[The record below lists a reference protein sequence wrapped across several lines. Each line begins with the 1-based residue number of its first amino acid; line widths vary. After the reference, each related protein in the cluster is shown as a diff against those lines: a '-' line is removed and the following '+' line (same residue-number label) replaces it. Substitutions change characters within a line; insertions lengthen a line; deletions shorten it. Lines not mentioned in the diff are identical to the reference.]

1 MNIENLTCNIML
13 DEILDHNDPVFR
25 HLYEVYNLYN
35 KNYVVKP
42 YENVNS
48 YFSYVF
54 LGNFLYIKHKRIML
68 RDVYAVKLP
77 VGREFYFSFESPDFV
92 EICGKVKYIDSF
104 LKKIKIMT
112 GERKIFEARFQ
123 RSIEVLNEVK

>member
-1 MNIENLTCNIML
+1 MNIENLTYNIML

-68 RDVYAVKLP
+68 RDVYVVKLP

>member
-1 MNIENLTCNIML
+1 MNIENLTYNIML
-13 DEILDHNDPVFR
+13 DEILDHNDLAFR

-54 LGNFLYIKHKRIML
+54 LGNFL
-68 RDVYAVKLP
+68 
-77 VGREFYFSFESPDFV
+77 
-92 EICGKVKYIDSF
+92 
-104 LKKIKIMT
+104 
-112 GERKIFEARFQ
+112 
-123 RSIEVLNEVK
+123 

>member
-1 MNIENLTCNIML
+1 MNIENLTYNIML

-77 VGREFYFSFESPDFV
+77 VGCEFYFSFESPDFV

-112 GERKIFEARFQ
+112 AKEKFLKLDFNDQ
-123 RSIEVLNEVK
+123 LKF

>member
-1 MNIENLTCNIML
+1 ML

>member
-1 MNIENLTCNIML
+1 MNIENLTYNIML

-42 YENVNS
+42 YENVNN

-68 RDVYAVKLP
+68 RDVYSVKLP

>member
-1 MNIENLTCNIML
+1 ML

-54 LGNFLYIKHKRIML
+54 LDNFLYIKHKRIML

-123 RSIEVLNEVK
+123 LSIEVLNEVK

>member
-1 MNIENLTCNIML
+1 MNIENLTYNIML

-25 HLYEVYNLYN
+25 HLHEVYNLYN

-104 LKKIKIMT
+104 LKNIKIMT

-123 RSIEVLNEVK
+123 LSIEVLNEVK

>member
-1 MNIENLTCNIML
+1 MNIENLTYNIML

>member
-1 MNIENLTCNIML
+1 MNIENLTYNIML
-13 DEILDHNDPVFR
+13 DEILDHNNPVFR